1 MNPDRSSDTPL
12 RPPLAQL
19 ERALIDEFLQS
30 RGYDSAGM
38 AQLPPEQR
46 QELLKQASQHAS
58 ARMAEV
64 EARSHYLDEIHDR
77 EAPRSKA
84 GHQ

>member
-1 MNPDRSSDTPL
+1 MNANRSSDTPL
-12 RPPLAQL
+12 PPPLGQL
-19 ERALIDEFLQS
+19 ERALIEEFLRS
-30 RGYDSAGM
+30 RGYDPAEVP
-38 AQLPPEQR
+38 QLPSEQR
-46 QELLKQASQHAS
+46 LELLKQASRHAS

-77 EAPRSKA
+77 EGPRTKP